1 MSRWPNSAPL
11 SEGPGGAGVS
21 TPAYSGLRMHD
32 ALGFTI
38 DPCGKR
44 KQPVGKVTAPGPT
57 WPLREIRKAIICR
70 LSQELGS
77 AIFRVTLE
85 EAEMR
90 GHWSALLPGQML
102 IGVRTGPLAERLF
115 SCRSERRPVPDRT
128 RGNKKGGPRE
138 APADRV
144 ERSTCPSTGSR
155 TTVKHG
161 ATSGPALAAGDERRE
176 IHGAQC
182 GDSLLTI

>member
-1 MSRWPNSAPL
+1 M
-11 SEGPGGAGVS
+11 S

-44 KQPVGKVTAPGPT
+44 KQPVGKATAPGPT

-102 IGVRTGPLAERLF
+102 IGVRTGPLAGRLF
-115 SCRSERRPVPDRT
+115 SCRSAGRQVTDRA
-128 RGNKKGGPRE
+128 RGNKR
-138 APADRV
+138 
-144 ERSTCPSTGSR
+144 
-155 TTVKHG
+155 
-161 ATSGPALAAGDERRE
+161 GPARPQPIESNDLPVHQQGVAPR
-176 IHGAQC
+176 
-182 GDSLLTI
+182 

>member
-1 MSRWPNSAPL
+1 MLTAVAPSVRGCSCDQCSPSKRMSRWPNSAPL

-85 EAEMR
+85 EA
-90 GHWSALLPGQML
+90 
-102 IGVRTGPLAERLF
+102 
-115 SCRSERRPVPDRT
+115 
-128 RGNKKGGPRE
+128 
-138 APADRV
+138 
-144 ERSTCPSTGSR
+144 
-155 TTVKHG
+155 
-161 ATSGPALAAGDERRE
+161 
-176 IHGAQC
+176 
-182 GDSLLTI
+182 